1 MQLEQQLGTYSRI
14 GTAPWI
20 LSFNVLLYLLIGFPS
35 GSVLKNPPA
44 NAGDPGDEVQFLG
57 GEDPLEEE
65 MATHPNILGWK
76 IPWTEKSG
84 GLQFMGLQR
93 VRQNLE
99 TEHAHIY

>member
-1 MQLEQQLGTYSRI
+1 MI
-14 GTAPWI
+14 
-20 LSFNVLLYLLIGFPS
+20 
-35 GSVLKNPPA
+35 KNLPA

-57 GEDPLEEE
+57 GEDLWRRKGQLTPI
-65 MATHPNILGWK
+65 ILGWK
-76 IPWTEKSG
+76 MPWTEKPG